1 MFLYFIIFTYCII
14 FMSFLLYANLLKY
27 YFQKRNI
34 EKRKFQISLLRIIMG
49 CLKSI
54 FFIPFVESYLSLIFC
69 KNEGIL
75 FGNKYKCFNKTHNIF
90 FIISIICL
98 LILIYLTYLFIAF
111 SFSKAKDRQSS
122 ISKYLIMNS
131 SKSFFFNKIAILI
144 IQSINAI
151 YSIKKII
158 CFSLFC
164 VSYFHLYCF
173 LIEYHYQEDVLIHN
187 KIYFYLNFIYII
199 STTTLFLGYIVRKDS
214 FEGLIYLL
222 FLGIIIII
230 ALILIWPEQTLKNSI
245 FIHFKNEYVAYN
257 ETRLFINS
265 IKERKLNR
273 GNLLNFLVSYS
284 YNSNNLDKAIEEE
297 NFINHLDDNID
308 YKISQLIENN
318 LKNKIN
324 QFNGSILLKCAYA
337 IFLYDYLTK
346 YNKAFLIILSLYEDI
361 TQGIIHST
369 LSQEFY
375 IYRIKR
381 SFESNFKNLAKN
393 NKKNLNVDLS
403 TYFQIN
409 SLIYLILKSSEIYYD
424 FWNILFNCSEHKDIV
439 TLEKLGNI
447 INKQIKDIH
456 EKFNLL
462 YNKKLKDKK
471 IIILYIYFIRD
482 VLNEYEMSNKI
493 IEESEINIEQYDNII
508 NEIIGGNNKVYNLNE
523 IESNSNL
530 QFIISSGIKD
540 DSVGLIQKISH
551 DFSKKLGY
559 SSNELIG
566 KSINILLPDFLREK
580 HEKIIIK
587 KFSTYN
593 FKEEFKSPKKMKGL
607 FYMRSNSM
615 YLIPIYMETYLIF
628 DEDYLPY
635 SFTRLENEKE
645 IISHQNSNK
654 VCHILTNKKFIIQNF
669 TTNTISMLNLTDK
682 DFNGTVDVTDYI
694 KEFNEDVKRFYLN
707 KENLSFHECE
717 VKTIILKKKYF
728 IKSSQI
734 HNNNIIKWKKN
745 NKSFFLYCEDIKM
758 NNESLGYYF
767 HFEKYQSNNSST
779 SSIEKFES
787 SINEQQLSSHLKKKI
802 KPSVSI
808 TNTFVSQFQNPNF
821 IINPNIIPNEDQIV
835 EFDFK
840 NHSYLIN
847 KKDFFNKQKNQNLIQ
862 PINEYVKD
870 YLSKN
875 KNTIKT
881 TTIKSSD
888 INSYSSENESLENES
903 DYSVNHSS
911 ESFSSNFEEIKNENS
926 NLINNNTNNFDY
938 YKVNLNKISLFYFD
952 FSKNLIEEVINYP
965 KENIIELM
973 IKNEKNNKIKFPNRR
988 DSTFLR
994 VKRQKMKYL
1003 NESNLKQ
1010 QKKKELKNLKNDEM
1024 IKNITSSRINKSIY
1038 FLFFS
1043 ILLSFIF
1050 STIFSLWFGIFSIQ
1064 FRKSIFSLIDAINCL
1079 KILNG
1084 NIIDTFYYS
1093 VKLTVIQ
1100 NPKYINVL
1108 PSKNEIKKISR
1119 LYLFDMY
1126 NQMISLLN
1134 SLYFNSFT
1142 FSSENEKK
1150 IKNYKVNLTTLTD
1163 KLRIIN
1169 FEVPVLNLLE
1179 EFTCLIY
1186 TFIFNNDSNINFL
1199 NINFNNLFQN
1209 SQNLIYGKFIN
1220 YTNIYEDEYKSQ
1232 IKKYKIYSYCLCF
1245 ILLPFEFFG
1254 LYLILKSNFK
1264 VSSENEKFINVFF
1277 QIDKK
1282 TIISSINNCK
1292 KFIKATDNI
1301 NNTTKHLVSTPKIN
1315 LDALNKSIIT
1325 NESSE
1330 LITEFESLNKENNN
1344 NNKYKNDELEE
1355 EELSDFSIDDNENNE
1370 INKEKLNTTSNFFKF
1385 EKKAIQYLFFYI
1397 LYFCFFTL
1405 FMIFIIFLINIKYDD
1420 IKNYQELFTYTQEL
1434 KIFIIRNVIYF
1445 RIFIIYESSYIQ
1457 YLFLND
1463 LSKELANN
1471 FKDIFEDNSILLN
1484 KIYLKVDNNFLSKST
1499 KLFYKQIQKNSLCY
1513 YLDDLLENYKKKC
1526 EDFGFGI
1533 ANFGLNSISMFI
1545 IHSVMTLYK
1554 SVLNIIDTSWRRGF
1568 LYSELFYNTPLY
1580 IDFSE
1585 SIDESELE
1593 DFYDLDPF
1601 SLFNN
1606 DIMNDLIILNDY
1618 IFKESINDASKLIQ
1632 NDLKNIRKLIGKVL
1646 IYLFIFYT
1654 CFFILFSICYI
1665 IPDIINKNNN
1675 INKRRKIL
1683 MIIPKNILLDIIN
1696 KNNN

>member
-257 ETRLFINS
+257 ETRLFLNS
-265 IKERKLNR
+265 IKDRKLNR

-284 YNSNNLDKAIEEE
+284 YNSNNSDKAIEEE

-530 QFIISSGIKD
+530 QFIISSGIKY

-593 FKEEFKSPKKMKGL
+593 FKEEFESPKKMKGL

-628 DEDYLPY
+628 DEDYVPY

-808 TNTFVSQFQNPNF
+808 TNTFVNQFQNPNF
-821 IINPNIIPNEDQIV
+821 TIKPNIIPNDDQIV

-847 KKDFFNKQKNQNLIQ
+847 KKDFFNKQKNQNLFQ

-888 INSYSSENESLENES
+888 INSYSSEN
-903 DYSVNHSS
+903 
-911 ESFSSNFEEIKNENS
+911 
-926 NLINNNTNNFDY
+926 
-938 YKVNLNKISLFYFD
+938 
-952 FSKNLIEEVINYP
+952 
-965 KENIIELM
+965 
-973 IKNEKNNKIKFPNRR
+973 
-988 DSTFLR
+988 
-994 VKRQKMKYL
+994 
-1003 NESNLKQ
+1003 
-1010 QKKKELKNLKNDEM
+1010 
-1024 IKNITSSRINKSIY
+1024 
-1038 FLFFS
+1038 
-1043 ILLSFIF
+1043 
-1050 STIFSLWFGIFSIQ
+1050 
-1064 FRKSIFSLIDAINCL
+1064 
-1079 KILNG
+1079 
-1084 NIIDTFYYS
+1084 
-1093 VKLTVIQ
+1093 
-1100 NPKYINVL
+1100 
-1108 PSKNEIKKISR
+1108 
-1119 LYLFDMY
+1119 
-1126 NQMISLLN
+1126 
-1134 SLYFNSFT
+1134 
-1142 FSSENEKK
+1142 
-1150 IKNYKVNLTTLTD
+1150 
-1163 KLRIIN
+1163 
-1169 FEVPVLNLLE
+1169 
-1179 EFTCLIY
+1179 
-1186 TFIFNNDSNINFL
+1186 
-1199 NINFNNLFQN
+1199 
-1209 SQNLIYGKFIN
+1209 
-1220 YTNIYEDEYKSQ
+1220 
-1232 IKKYKIYSYCLCF
+1232 
-1245 ILLPFEFFG
+1245 
-1254 LYLILKSNFK
+1254 
-1264 VSSENEKFINVFF
+1264 
-1277 QIDKK
+1277 
-1282 TIISSINNCK
+1282 
-1292 KFIKATDNI
+1292 
-1301 NNTTKHLVSTPKIN
+1301 
-1315 LDALNKSIIT
+1315 
-1325 NESSE
+1325 
-1330 LITEFESLNKENNN
+1330 
-1344 NNKYKNDELEE
+1344 
-1355 EELSDFSIDDNENNE
+1355 
-1370 INKEKLNTTSNFFKF
+1370 
-1385 EKKAIQYLFFYI
+1385 
-1397 LYFCFFTL
+1397 
-1405 FMIFIIFLINIKYDD
+1405 
-1420 IKNYQELFTYTQEL
+1420 
-1434 KIFIIRNVIYF
+1434 
-1445 RIFIIYESSYIQ
+1445 
-1457 YLFLND
+1457 
-1463 LSKELANN
+1463 
-1471 FKDIFEDNSILLN
+1471 
-1484 KIYLKVDNNFLSKST
+1484 
-1499 KLFYKQIQKNSLCY
+1499 
-1513 YLDDLLENYKKKC
+1513 
-1526 EDFGFGI
+1526 
-1533 ANFGLNSISMFI
+1533 
-1545 IHSVMTLYK
+1545 
-1554 SVLNIIDTSWRRGF
+1554 
-1568 LYSELFYNTPLY
+1568 
-1580 IDFSE
+1580 
-1585 SIDESELE
+1585 
-1593 DFYDLDPF
+1593 
-1601 SLFNN
+1601 
-1606 DIMNDLIILNDY
+1606 
-1618 IFKESINDASKLIQ
+1618 
-1632 NDLKNIRKLIGKVL
+1632 
-1646 IYLFIFYT
+1646 
-1654 CFFILFSICYI
+1654 
-1665 IPDIINKNNN
+1665 
-1675 INKRRKIL
+1675 
-1683 MIIPKNILLDIIN
+1683 
-1696 KNNN
+1696 